1 MSRPSARNS
10 SKSCLR
16 FVRLSGLVVCGWEV
30 SATSRIRGVAISVS
44 EFDVYFKWLGIPPA
58 DQPPDHYRLLGIPA
72 FTSDADVIANAIDR
86 QVAYVRT
93 FALGPHSLESQRLL
107 NELATARLCL
117 ESPQEKSAYD
127 QDLRDRHA
135 GTQSVNGTVRESGRV
150 VVSVARTTRNRFL
163 GLVSVFCAVGICVLV
178 MLGVFWNWSEPTT
191 RKEQAQEQAA
201 SPRTGG
207 SSSDEVQADR
217 TGTPSEESDRQGE
230 KRQCFGVLTATLRV
244 ADSSPFFNA
253 FSFSPDGKRI
263 VSGSDDDTAKVWDVQ
278 TGQETFTLKGHSDSV
293 TSVSFSPD
301 AKRIVS
307 GSGDKTVK
315 VWDANTGQ
323 ETRTI
328 KTEHTDGVTSVGFSP
343 DGKRIVSGSDDKTLK
358 IWNVQTGQEIHTLK
372 GHSGSVTSVSFSPDG
387 KWIVSGSDDQTLK
400 IWNAQ
405 TGQEIHTL
413 KGHSASVTSVSFSP
427 DAKRIVS
434 GSGDKT
440 VKVWDANT
448 GQETRTIKTEH
459 TDGVTSVGFSP
470 DGNRIVSGGVGK
482 TLKVWDV
489 QTGQKTVTLYGH
501 SETVTSVSFSPD
513 GKEIFSRSSDCM
525 VKVWIL
531 VLDSNRNEKLDAGDF
546 ANHFGVKKPDQ
557 VYLDDFPEL
566 DFRVRASFTLGK
578 HGDTGYEGQPQSVV
592 FGDGGKPEHC
602 LSMHAC
608 TPKQGG
614 AAFAKYELNKKYQ
627 WFTSR
632 CAFSITGELKSD
644 VTFRVLGDEK
654 ELWSSPPTG
663 AQSKSYDV
671 AVDVSSVD
679 ILTLQIKPVD
689 DETNATTIWLNPL
702 LLSKQSS
709 SPVPASSSSGPV
721 QPMEPIETT
730 NSIGMKLRLIPTGQF
745 MMGSPDSDTNA
756 ERREKPQHLVKVT
769 KPFYLGVFEVTQQ
782 QYEKVMDRNPSRF
795 KGPRNPVNQV
805 NWHDAVEFCQ
815 KLSALSAEKS
825 SGRHYRLPTEAEW
838 EFACRA
844 GSTTVYGFGDEA
856 SRLGD
861 YAWFSG
867 NSRDTVHPVGRKKPN
882 AWGLYD
888 MHGNVWEWCQDWFGN
903 YPASRLG
910 RLSFLIPP
918 RRIDPTGPKSG
929 SYRVYRGGGI
939 EKHALKRLRSASRG
953 AGVTLAHF
961 TLGFR
966 VVCETT
972 SERSGK

>member
-1 MSRPSARNS
+1 
-10 SKSCLR
+10 
-16 FVRLSGLVVCGWEV
+16 
-30 SATSRIRGVAISVS
+30 
-44 EFDVYFKWLGIPPA
+44 
-58 DQPPDHYRLLGIPA
+58 
-72 FTSDADVIANAIDR
+72 
-86 QVAYVRT
+86 
-93 FALGPHSLESQRLL
+93 
-107 NELATARLCL
+107 
-117 ESPQEKSAYD
+117 
-127 QDLRDRHA
+127 
-135 GTQSVNGTVRESGRV
+135 
-150 VVSVARTTRNRFL
+150 
-163 GLVSVFCAVGICVLV
+163 
-178 MLGVFWNWSEPTT
+178 
-191 RKEQAQEQAA
+191 
-201 SPRTGG
+201 
-207 SSSDEVQADR
+207 
-217 TGTPSEESDRQGE
+217 GE

-323 ETRTI
+323 
-328 KTEHTDGVTSVGFSP
+328 KM
-343 DGKRIVSGSDDKTLK
+343 
-358 IWNVQTGQEIHTLK
+358 
-372 GHSGSVTSVSFSPDG
+372 
-387 KWIVSGSDDQTLK
+387 
-400 IWNAQ
+400 
-405 TGQEIHTL
+405 
-413 KGHSASVTSVSFSP
+413 
-427 DAKRIVS
+427 
-434 GSGDKT
+434 
-440 VKVWDANT
+440 
-448 GQETRTIKTEH
+448 RTIKTEH

-671 AVDVSSVD
+671 AVD
-679 ILTLQIKPVD
+679 
-689 DETNATTIWLNPL
+689 
-702 LLSKQSS
+702 
-709 SPVPASSSSGPV
+709 
-721 QPMEPIETT
+721 
-730 NSIGMKLRLIPTGQF
+730 
-745 MMGSPDSDTNA
+745 
-756 ERREKPQHLVKVT
+756 
-769 KPFYLGVFEVTQQ
+769 
-782 QYEKVMDRNPSRF
+782 
-795 KGPRNPVNQV
+795 
-805 NWHDAVEFCQ
+805 
-815 KLSALSAEKS
+815 
-825 SGRHYRLPTEAEW
+825 
-838 EFACRA
+838 
-844 GSTTVYGFGDEA
+844 
-856 SRLGD
+856 
-861 YAWFSG
+861 
-867 NSRDTVHPVGRKKPN
+867 
-882 AWGLYD
+882 
-888 MHGNVWEWCQDWFGN
+888 
-903 YPASRLG
+903 
-910 RLSFLIPP
+910 
-918 RRIDPTGPKSG
+918 
-929 SYRVYRGGGI
+929 
-939 EKHALKRLRSASRG
+939 
-953 AGVTLAHF
+953 
-961 TLGFR
+961 
-966 VVCETT
+966 
-972 SERSGK
+972 

>member
-278 TGQETFTLKGHSDSV
+278 TGQETFTLKGHSD
-293 TSVSFSPD
+293 
-301 AKRIVS
+301 
-307 GSGDKTVK
+307 
-315 VWDANTGQ
+315 
-323 ETRTI
+323 
-328 KTEHTDGVTSVGFSP
+328 
-343 DGKRIVSGSDDKTLK
+343 
-358 IWNVQTGQEIHTLK
+358 
-372 GHSGSVTSVSFSPDG
+372 
-387 KWIVSGSDDQTLK
+387 
-400 IWNAQ
+400 
-405 TGQEIHTL
+405 
-413 KGHSASVTSVSFSP
+413 SVTSVSFSP